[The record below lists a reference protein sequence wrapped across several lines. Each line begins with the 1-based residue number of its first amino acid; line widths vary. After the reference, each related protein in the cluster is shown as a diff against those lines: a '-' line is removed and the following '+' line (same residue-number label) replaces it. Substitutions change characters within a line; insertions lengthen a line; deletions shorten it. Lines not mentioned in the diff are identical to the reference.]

1 MKRWTKNGLWVKGY
15 GLGGDP
21 SARWAPPLKQ
31 ERNIMAQA
39 SLALT
44 CLPAALTS
52 SSLLPLVARAQASLA
67 LTCLPAALT
76 SSSLLPLVARA
87 QASLALTCLP
97 AALIVHRYT
106 LTVLSR
112 YYKNKEQ
119 PFVLLLIIL
128 SVLAYA
134 SNAISSSVVT
144 LFCSPL
150 AMSLS
155 AMVPSV
161 ISCSPMIAT

>member
-1 MKRWTKNGLWVKGY
+1 MLIIVTMKRWTKNGLWVKGY

-67 LTCLPAALT
+67 LTCLPAAL
-76 SSSLLPLVARA
+76 
-87 QASLALTCLP
+87 
-97 AALIVHRYT
+97 IVHRYT

-119 PFVLLLIIL
+119 PFLLLLILL
-128 SVLAYA
+128 SVLAYE
-134 SNAISSSVVT
+134 SNAMSSSVVT